1 MLFNSPIFLFVFLPA
16 TVAAYIV
23 VRQVAGPRA
32 VLGLLLV
39 ASIFF
44 YAWWNPLYVPLLLG
58 LAVFNFVVAR
68 GITAYR
74 EAGRADRVSL
84 LLTFGIVVDLMVLG
98 YFKYSDFFI
107 ETANT
112 LFQNNFVLQHILLPL
127 GISFFMFF
135 PQLLAG
141 PITHHEVIFSQV
153 RGPWAFAVKPSNFI
167 LGLTIFVV
175 GLFKKVVLADNFAPF
190 ANDMFAAAAGAP
202 LDFFG
207 AWRGLIAVQFQ
218 LY

>member
-16 TVAAYIV
+16 TMAAYIV

-84 LLTFGIVVDLMVLG
+84 LLTFGIVVDLKVLG
-98 YFKYSDFFI
+98 YYK
-107 ETANT
+107 
-112 LFQNNFVLQHILLPL
+112 
-127 GISFFMFF
+127 
-135 PQLLAG
+135 
-141 PITHHEVIFSQV
+141 
-153 RGPWAFAVKPSNFI
+153 
-167 LGLTIFVV
+167 
-175 GLFKKVVLADNFAPF
+175 
-190 ANDMFAAAAGAP
+190 
-202 LDFFG
+202 
-207 AWRGLIAVQFQ
+207 
-218 LY
+218 